1 MAGLLRTG
9 LLLPAA
15 PRPEGPFVLPVWGGK
30 GGIGKSNTAFELAY
44 SLAQIGP
51 TLLVNADKK
60 QVDGGVTDLANNL
73 ARKREGACPFE
84 LMETDEPAELA
95 QLRRLKQF
103 RYVVTDNAPHRDE
116 AKLRAAAKGDLV
128 IVPMPPRY
136 SDIKAVMSSIR
147 DHLKPIG
154 ASFRVLLTMVEYGRR
169 NRATSLQETMRAVG
183 MPCYSTYIRKYD
195 AHETAGSSGVPV
207 IDGGGGNNCDKAGED
222 VYNFV
227 DETLVAIGEP
237 FRVARLAIEAAAS

>member
-1 MAGLLRTG
+1 MAGLRTG

-51 TLLVNADKK
+51 TLLVNADKR
-60 QVDGGVTDLANNL
+60 QTDGGVTDLANNL
-73 ARKREGACPFE
+73 AGKRGGCPFE
-84 LMETDEPAELA
+84 LMETDERAELA

-154 ASFRVLLTMVEYGRR
+154 ASYRVLLTMVEYGRR
-169 NRATSLQETMRAVG
+169 NRAMSLQETMKGVG
-183 MPCYSTYIRKYD
+183 MPCYGTYIRKYD

-227 DETLVAIGEP
+227 DETLAAIGES
-237 FRVARLAIEAAAS
+237 FRVARQTIEAAAS